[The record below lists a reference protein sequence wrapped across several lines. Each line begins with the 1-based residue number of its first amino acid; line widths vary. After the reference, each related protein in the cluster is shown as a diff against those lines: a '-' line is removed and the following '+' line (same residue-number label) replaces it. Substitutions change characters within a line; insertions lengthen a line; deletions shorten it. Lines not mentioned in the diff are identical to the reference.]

1 MSLHLFNAG
10 SIFTFF
16 RQKIS
21 QKTPKKTFIPLKL
34 NTLLLIFCVVQY
46 AYKSFWRKPYGKS
59 QFFKLF
65 KRYDTGSYRFEFQYT
80 ETMKKVSVLISD
92 YVCIPS
98 RLGEGVKRAA
108 KEKFHL
114 WCKKMRLD
122 PQKI

>member
-1 MSLHLFNAG
+1 
-10 SIFTFF
+10 
-16 RQKIS
+16 
-21 QKTPKKTFIPLKL
+21 
-34 NTLLLIFCVVQY
+34 
-46 AYKSFWRKPYGKS
+46 
-59 QFFKLF
+59 
-65 KRYDTGSYRFEFQYT
+65 
-80 ETMKKVSVLISD
+80 MKKVSALISD